1 MGSGGIAGVRGVH
14 VVRACR
20 PGKPI
25 RWFVY
30 AWRGG
35 PCVLKATGPGRP
47 RLDATTIAA
56 IAAAQAED
64 RRPDPA
70 VFRAIVHD
78 WRTSA
83 DWSALA
89 PGTRRVWRGQLDLIE
104 AHWGKTPTAFWSDAR
119 MTPKIVA
126 WRDTRAATPRS
137 ADIGVTVLRTM
148 LDFARLRGW
157 VSINVAANI
166 PTLYRGGDRADI
178 VWTAADIAAFGA
190 SADALGV
197 FGMRDLIELAALTG
211 LRRQDLVTLRW
222 DQVRSH
228 AIVKRA
234 LKRSA
239 GKRQTATVPRLPA
252 LDALLDRLRTV
263 HRADGVQTLLVNSR
277 GRSWTGD
284 GAGGSFNRVR
294 DAANGGAGIVHIE
307 DDDDGKP
314 VARAKHL
321 HDVRGTFCTNLI
333 LSGLTDDQVAE
344 RMAWSATR
352 VSTIRRTYVDDAR
365 VVVAIGEQMRDAF
378 VKRTVKQ

>member
-1 MGSGGIAGVRGVH
+1 
-14 VVRACR
+14 
-20 PGKPI
+20 
-25 RWFVY
+25 
-30 AWRGG
+30 
-35 PCVLKATGPGRP
+35 
-47 RLDATTIAA
+47 
-56 IAAAQAED
+56 
-64 RRPDPA
+64 
-70 VFRAIVHD
+70 
-78 WRTSA
+78 
-83 DWSALA
+83 
-89 PGTRRVWRGQLDLIE
+89 
-104 AHWGKTPTAFWSDAR
+104 

-190 SADALGV
+190 SADVVGV

-307 DDDDGKP
+307 DDDEGKP

-352 VSTIRRTYVDDAR
+352 VSNDPPNLR
-365 VVVAIGEQMRDAF
+365 
-378 VKRTVKQ
+378 